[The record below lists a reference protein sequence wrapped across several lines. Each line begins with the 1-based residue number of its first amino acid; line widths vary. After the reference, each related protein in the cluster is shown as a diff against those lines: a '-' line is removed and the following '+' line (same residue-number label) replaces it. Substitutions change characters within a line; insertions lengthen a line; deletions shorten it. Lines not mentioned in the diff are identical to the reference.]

1 MLSFDYL
8 NTLIN
13 DHNNSEVY
21 HNKVRSA
28 YQSYR
33 AANRKVI
40 LGDFI
45 KHPLNQN

>member
-1 MLSFDYL
+1 MIIIILKS
-8 NTLIN
+8 III
-13 DHNNSEVY
+13 
-21 HNKVRSA
+21 A

-45 KHPLNQN
+45 KHPLESKLIILDFLKRKFK